1 MSHHLQFEQWVA
13 FPPEHVFA
21 FFSDPRNLPRLMPAR
36 SDTKIIRLDRVPPP
50 SIEGMASN
58 EAAGVGSVIVT
69 SFRIFPHLP
78 FRAQW
83 IARIVEFEW
92 NHHFADVRDADV
104 RDNVQDEGSFRS
116 WHHRH
121 EFIAQTQ
128 HAVEGTLVRDTVDYE
143 VGFGVLGRIANQ
155 LFVTRQMRQTFLAR
169 QRVLESL
176 L

>member
-1 MSHHLQFEQWVA
+1 
-13 FPPEHVFA
+13 
-21 FFSDPRNLPRLMPAR
+21 MPAQ
-36 SDTKIIRLDRVPPP
+36 SDTRIVRLDRVLPPAVEGAP
-50 SIEGMASN
+50 SEL
-58 EAAGVGSVIVT
+58 AAGVGSIIVT
-69 SFRIFPHLP
+69 SFRMFPPLP
-78 FRAQW
+78 VRTQW

-92 NHHFADVRDADV
+92 NHHFADV
-104 RDNVQDEGSFRS
+104 QDEGPFRS

-128 HAVEGTLVRDTVDYE
+128 HAVEGTLLRDTVEYE

-155 LFVTRQMRQTFLAR
+155 LVVIRQMRHTFLAR